1 MHARPHLLLIPVAA
15 LTMLAACGAR
25 PRRRPRLRR
34 WDEPIARSLQP
45 DSDEVY
51 LDIAVGLCQPEPDV
65 EEIGEQVDDLIAPV
79 LAEFDMDTLF
89 ASSGD

>member
-1 MHARPHLLLIPVAA
+1 
-15 LTMLAACGAR
+15 MLDLGGDHDGDPGCAGGTS
-25 PRRRPRLRR
+25 
-34 WDEPIARSLQP
+34 RSLVA
-45 DSDEVY
+45 STRTATRL

>member
-1 MHARPHLLLIPVAA
+1 VGRADRSWRPTRTA
-15 LTMLAACGAR
+15 T
-25 PRRRPRLRR
+25 
-34 WDEPIARSLQP
+34 RSTSTSL
-45 DSDEVY
+45 S
-51 LDIAVGLCQPEPDV
+51 GLCQPEPDV

>member
-1 MHARPHLLLIPVAA
+1 
-15 LTMLAACGAR
+15 MLDLGGDHDGDPGCAGGTS
-25 PRRRPRLRR
+25 
-34 WDEPIARSLQP
+34 RSLVASNP

-89 ASSGD
+89 ASSGDWSWILIAIRCQF